1 MWHEPHACGTVS
13 LLLVAGSGHLGRGM
27 LGAGAGTVLHD
38 GGLASPGISTRGAVS
53 AWKMSTWGFSDH

>member
-1 MWHEPHACGTVS
+1 MWHEPQACGTVS
-13 LLLVAGSGHLGRGM
+13 LLLVAAGSGHLDRGM
-27 LGAGAGTVLHD
+27 LGAGTVLHD